1 MRSALLLFVRFVCL
15 LTVTAAGVFILLS
28 YSPIDPIRAYIGNDL
43 LHVPPEQ
50 YPAIA
55 ARWGLDQ
62 PLWQRF
68 WIWFSQMLRGDL
80 GYSMLYN
87 APVSEV
93 ISARLGP

>member
-50 YPAIA
+50 YPATGSA
-55 ARWGLDQ
+55 AVAAVLD
-62 PLWQRF
+62 LVLTDAAGR
-68 WIWFSQMLRGDL
+68 SRL
-80 GYSMLYN
+80 LY
-87 APVSEV
+87 AV
-93 ISARLGP
+93 